1 MKGEKLMNILEIIA
15 KKRDGKRLEKEE
27 IEYFVQGYTNE
38 EITDYQA
45 AALVMAIYING
56 MDYEE
61 VKNLTLAMAHSGEM
75 LDLSDI
81 SENIIDKHSSG
92 GVGDKITL
100 IVMPIIASLGI
111 PVAKMSGRG
120 LGITGGT
127 IDKLESIPGFKTDID
142 IDEFKSNI
150 KQIGISL
157 IGQTANLTPADKK
170 LYALRDTISCVDCVP
185 LIASSIMSKKI
196 AAGAKKLVLEVTCG
210 SGAFMKTKEDAE
222 NLSRVMKKIGELAG
236 IETVCV
242 ITNMDQP
249 IGKNVGNSLE
259 IEEAIKALKGDMPE
273 DIREI
278 VLCLASHIVRLS
290 GICKDSDEIR
300 QMILENIQ
308 NGKAYQKFVELVGM
322 QGGNTEY
329 LENIEE
335 AQYVVEVTAD
345 EEGYVES
352 LNAETI
358 GKASMKLGA
367 GRMKKTDEID
377 HTCGI
382 VLEKKI
388 GDYVN
393 FGDTIGYIHSN
404 RKDIIEEVEEE
415 FKSAYT
421 IGEEEPEEYEH
432 ILNVI

>member
-1 MKGEKLMNILEIIA
+1 MNILDIIA

-27 IEYFVQGYTNE
+27 IEYFVQGYTDG

-61 VKNLTLAMAHSGEM
+61 TKDLTLAMAHSGEM

-81 SENIIDKHSSG
+81 SDNIIDKHSSG

-127 IDKLESIPGFKTDID
+127 IDKLESIPGFRTDLS

-157 IGQTANLTPADKK
+157 IGQTGNLTPADKK

-185 LIASSIMSKKI
+185 LIASSIMSKKM

-210 SGAFMKTKEDAE
+210 SGAFMETKEDAE
-222 NLSRVMKKIGELAG
+222 NLSRMMKKIGDLAG

-259 IEEAIKALKGDMPE
+259 VEEATRALKGNMPE

-290 GICKDSDEIR
+290 GICNDSDEIR

-308 NGKAYQKFVELVGM
+308 NGKAYQKFVELVKM

-335 AQYVVEVTAD
+335 AQYLVEVTAD
-345 EEGYVES
+345 EEGYVTR
-352 LNAETI
+352 LDAETI

-388 GDYVN
+388 GDYVY
-393 FGDTIGYIHSN
+393 FGETLGFIHSN
-404 RKDIIEEVEEE
+404 RQDILEEVEEE

-421 IGEEEPEEYEH
+421 IEEDEPEEYED

>member
-1 MKGEKLMNILEIIA
+1 MQKCQ
-15 KKRDGKRLEKEE
+15 EE
-27 IEYFVQGYTNE
+27 
-38 EITDYQA
+38 DC
-45 AALVMAIYING
+45 
-56 MDYEE
+56 
-61 VKNLTLAMAHSGEM
+61 
-75 LDLSDI
+75 
-81 SENIIDKHSSG
+81 
-92 GVGDKITL
+92 
-100 IVMPIIASLGI
+100 
-111 PVAKMSGRG
+111 
-120 LGITGGT
+120 GITGGT
-127 IDKLESIPGFKTDID
+127 IDKLESIPGFRTDID

-185 LIASSIMSKKI
+185 LIASSIMSKKM

-259 IEEAIKALKGDMPE
+259 VEEAIRALKGDMTE

-278 VLCLASHIVRLS
+278 VLSLTSHIVRLS

-308 NGKAYQKFVELVGM
+308 NGKAYQKFVELVGI

-388 GDYVN
+388 GDYVS
-393 FGDTIGYIHSN
+393 FGDTLGYIHSN

-421 IGEEEPEEYEH
+421 IGKEEPEEYEH